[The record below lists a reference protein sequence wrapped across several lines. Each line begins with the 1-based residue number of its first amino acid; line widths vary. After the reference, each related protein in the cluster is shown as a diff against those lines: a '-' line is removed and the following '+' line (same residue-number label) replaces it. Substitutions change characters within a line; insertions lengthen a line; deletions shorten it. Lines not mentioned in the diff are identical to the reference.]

1 MSHLLRT
8 DQDTTDQ
15 YSKNIVSDIDE
26 ESFLLFLFIIVLLT
40 IVVIAVCNHYGKKK
54 TVKAVL
60 VNNLDPNVLIFS
72 IDGRPLLNL
81 EEPASS

>member
-40 IVVIAVCNHYGKKK
+40 IVVIAVCNHYVTKKS
-54 TVKAVL
+54 TKAVL
-60 VNNLDPNVLIFS
+60 VDNLEPGVLIFS
-72 IDGRPLLNL
+72 LDGRPLLNL
-81 EEPASS
+81 EE